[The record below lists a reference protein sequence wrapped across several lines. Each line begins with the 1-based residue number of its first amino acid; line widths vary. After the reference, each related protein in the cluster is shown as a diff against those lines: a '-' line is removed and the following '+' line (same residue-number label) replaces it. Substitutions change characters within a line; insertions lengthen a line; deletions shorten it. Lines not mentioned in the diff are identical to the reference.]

1 MISGRYD
8 KVGRSNLSLS
18 RFTSSSPNPSSWKFS
33 TADIAFHWSFLC
45 PSSTPGSKEPW
56 DRSGTSDLPRS
67 NECVRVRN
75 FFPPFSVLQIRIALD
90 NIEWGFAMICPNC
103 RKEIVDG
110 SKFCYNCGARLA
122 GPDAPAAAPVCP
134 PAKRLMRSSR
144 DKKLGGVCAGIADY
158 FDLDPTIV
166 RVIWLLAV
174 LLGGTGLLAYLIL
187 WIVLPL
193 APSGAPVTAPT
204 TPARV

>member
-1 MISGRYD
+1 M
-8 KVGRSNLSLS
+8 
-18 RFTSSSPNPSSWKFS
+18 T
-33 TADIAFHWSFLC
+33 
-45 PSSTPGSKEPW
+45 
-56 DRSGTSDLPRS
+56 
-67 NECVRVRN
+67 
-75 FFPPFSVLQIRIALD
+75 
-90 NIEWGFAMICPNC
+90 CPNC
-103 RKEIVDG
+103 QKEIVDG

-122 GPDAPAAAPVCP
+122 GADAPAAAPVCP

-144 DKKLGGVCAGIADY
+144 DKKLGGVCAGLAEY

-193 APSGAPVTAPT
+193 APLGAPATAPT